1 MEEDLHVQN
10 LHMKE
15 VWMSAF
21 SSLHHVSAV
30 ETKPAEALQLAI
42 MYSLHSLDG
51 WLGNT
56 LKCSPSKDQQSRLLT
71 RTHNTLCLLII
82 TSGSEPG
89 CILWDSFFNDL
100 ILPEDVRRT
109 ARVHGLTS
117 LYVCEDDMSTLNT
130 LAFSTARTD
139 LVFLRKIQL
148 SHFSDLK
155 HWSQLSGLRVYSPA
169 SCARP
174 W

>member
-10 LHMKE
+10 LHLKE

-30 ETKPAEALQLAI
+30 ETKPAEALRLAI
-42 MYSLHSLDG
+42 MYSPHGLDG

-82 TSGSEPG
+82 TSGSEPS
-89 CILWDSFFNDL
+89 CILWDSWSDSL
-100 ILPEDVRRT
+100 ILPEEVRRT
-109 ARVHGLTS
+109 SRVYSLTS

-130 LAFSTARTD
+130 HAFSTARTYS
-139 LVFLRKIQL
+139 VFLRKIQL
-148 SHFSDLK
+148 RLFSDLK
-155 HWSQLSGLRVYSPA
+155 HWSQLSGLRVHHPA